1 MNKIK
6 IIGISIL
13 VLLGLGLIVNL
24 IPDSLFDDTESRTYK
39 GITYEYG
46 YYYEGP
52 DGLRSRFHRGF
63 LLSSDDGVVFTFAY
77 KTGNANYDTYS
88 AYGTFTGIIGKSI
101 VIRNNYF
108 VFCHIFYQGYMIC
121 DCNIQNASTIT
132 DVHNGGLFSRHLY
145 T

>member
-1 MNKIK
+1 MM
-6 IIGISIL
+6 
-13 VLLGLGLIVNL
+13 V
-24 IPDSLFDDTESRTYK
+24 F
-39 GITYEYG
+39 
-46 YYYEGP
+46 
-52 DGLRSRFHRGF
+52 
-63 LLSSDDGVVFTFAY
+63 FTFAY

-132 DVHNGGLFSRHLY
+132 DVHNRGLFSRHLY